1 LTVFIINLF
10 WPGLGTCIAGV
21 WAKEETSCMGCGML
35 QMFLSI
41 FIAGWIW
48 SIISGVRIMEKAKSN
63 QSATSESQA
72 STLKQNVSD
81 KLPNMNHMIWWAE
94 MSAQNIKQENKNAVK
109 R

>member
-1 LTVFIINLF
+1 
-10 WPGLGTCIAGV
+10 
-21 WAKEETSCMGCGML
+21 
-35 QMFLSI
+35 
-41 FIAGWIW
+41 
-48 SIISGVRIMEKAKSN
+48 MEKAKSN